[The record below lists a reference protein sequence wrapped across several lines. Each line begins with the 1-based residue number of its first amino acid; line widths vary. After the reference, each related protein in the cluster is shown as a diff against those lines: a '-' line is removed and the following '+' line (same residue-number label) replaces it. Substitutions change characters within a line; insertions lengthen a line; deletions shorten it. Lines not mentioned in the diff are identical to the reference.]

1 MSVRFFY
8 DFNEELVKKLTE
20 HFDGEIEAMQFE
32 RNQIEQLD
40 NVEKTIRDYF
50 NHIVDQMTEVIKA
63 TEGKIYFEQDDEVI
77 GKLGIMNNYL
87 KFTRKNRSIEVK
99 IGYYVPEADLIE
111 SIVLSYV
118 VPGIK
123 KAKIKRVGKIHDGSN
138 FDENALNY
146 YMREAFAKL
155 DIFKG

>member
-1 MSVRFFY
+1 MTVRFFY

-20 HFDGEIEAMQFE
+20 HFSDEIEALQFE
-32 RNQIEQLD
+32 HNQMEQLE
-40 NVEKTIRDYF
+40 NAEAMIREYF
-50 NHIVDQMTEVIKA
+50 DHVVDHLSEVMA
-63 TEGKIYFEQDDEVI
+63 ASNGKIYFEQDEEVI

-87 KFTRKNRSIEVK
+87 KFTRKNMSIEVK

-118 VPGIK
+118 VPGTK
-123 KAKIKRVGKIHDGSN
+123 KPKIKRVGKIHDGSN
-138 FDENALNY
+138 FDENAINY

-155 DIFKG
+155 DILKS